1 MGSCEDY
8 ESIFEIKD
16 CFDRKLEICEGKDE
30 YSKWRDLVLSN
41 EDGEMGFRLTKPK
54 AKRIIK
60 ELKDIFKIKE
70 KVLSNSSPP
79 VRTSN
84 STSLTS
90 DKPKGFNMGLEVPTS
105 SPPKSPTAT
114 SPNPNIKLNSGCCLV
129 GH

>member
-8 ESIFEIKD
+8 ESIFEIED
-16 CFDRKLEICEGKDE
+16 CFDRKLEICEGEDE

-79 VRTSN
+79 FRTSDRK
-84 STSLTS
+84 S
-90 DKPKGFNMGLEVPTS
+90 DSVSQKDLICVKEFAYGSQIN
-105 SPPKSPTAT
+105 
-114 SPNPNIKLNSGCCLV
+114 
-129 GH
+129 